1 VDIKKLKT
9 YNIKPTDKNRKK
21 KKKKPKIRVPKIP
34 FVEDL
39 DDEENENEQQITW
52 IDLHTYLFM
61 EGYLFLGQDL
71 TAEIANKIIGVIICM
86 ANEAD
91 ASDELSFYIN
101 CSRGSTKAA
110 MCLFDVMQGVPT
122 VVNTIGTGMV
132 GSVGALVLLGGELRR
147 AYPHTRVMLYHP
159 PAKLKDAPTKDFL
172 RAAHRELIRRDQIIN
187 IFVEKTGQPFNI
199 IKEDITNMRFMSAKE
214 AQNYGIIHELF
225 VELDFTLDVN
235 DQKKNGEKDNGEKD
249 NGEEDNVEED
259 SSNEKYNFFSREEDQ
274 FE

>member
-1 VDIKKLKT
+1 MDIKKLKT

-39 DDEENENEQQITW
+39 DDEENEQQITW

-110 MCLFDVMQGVPT
+110 LCLFDVMQGVPT

-159 PAKLKDAPTKDFL
+159 PTKLKDAPTKDFL

-225 VELDFTLDVN
+225 VELDFTFDVN